1 MLYRVFVEYTIEL
14 ESFEDE
20 NIKEF
25 HSFAGIDKVK
35 SFYRETQGCVA
46 GRDNLLG
53 VAQCTN
59 TMGETNHSF

>member
-14 ESFEDE
+14 ETFEDE
-20 NIKEF
+20 NINEF
-25 HSFAGIDKVK
+25 HSFSGIDKVK
-35 SFYRETQGCVA
+35 SFYREIQGCVA
-46 GRDNLLG
+46 GRDNLLD